1 VKENDEKKVKSKKKP
16 YSLFNLSFQKEK
28 LKIKLNKIHLKTKK
42 N

>member
-1 VKENDEKKVKSKKKP
+1 MP

-42 N
+42 TSK